1 MKRKRNTH
9 KWFRAAFSGLLAVTL
24 IAPHMTISAFA
35 SEVGNTSSNALS
47 EAHKSAEAVAQ
58 SNRESGLVGFEGE
71 YALDDTNKQVS
82 VIVEFVHQP
91 AALVEAVAD
100 ANGEQ
105 VSQSTKKLKALEE
118 QDKETFFEALEGVDY
133 SVKYEYDDV
142 MNGVSLTL
150 PESYVDDIAALDCV
164 FAVYPNETYDNVT
177 TPDGKADFGTAET
190 TEESGNGA
198 ASYALENGSTRYIQ
212 GMADSRAY
220 LHTEELGL
228 TGRGV
233 TVGVIDT
240 GIDYNHPDLQDVFA
254 DTLPNGDAPKAGE
267 LLNGKFV
274 GRNYVNNGNAAND
287 PMDDQGHGTHV
298 SGTIAARGVNTTG
311 ISAQGIAPEATLVSY
326 KAINSKNSCQLDDIL
341 AAMSDAVADG
351 CKIISM
357 SLGWSNATDAT
368 HGTNLGLNSLALQNP
383 DVLFVVCAGNS
394 GSNSY
399 TLWSPGT
406 SPMALT
412 VANATIP
419 SENRLLTLNHDGK
432 ESQLRLVRSDWSNTV
447 VEENGKYTLNTLT
460 ADALGN
466 YKMVLL
472 PTVDGSGLGTGTQAE
487 FEHFLQN
494 QVSTTSLKEETEEPA
509 VTETEIL
516 ESEESEPEVPQT
528 EETELEVP
536 KSQEELTSP
545 ENVEIQEEENQEEE
559 TQEIGTAAETELNP
573 SSEEVKTETP
583 DTEVPV
589 AMAAEDYEG
598 TLFVVR
604 RGESFDSTVAR
615 ILSSVGNGAILVIN
629 SENRQNDFENISWWQ
644 GYYRNYLPVFTMQYE
659 EGQEFLQGLNVGESY
674 DFRFTKAD
682 PLSSIE
688 AGGKG
693 CKPAFD
699 TSIGPVSKTYDMK
712 PDIAAPGTAI
722 ISTVYKDYNG
732 TADNY
737 EYAYSAMNGT
747 SMATPHV
754 SAIAALLREK
764 APDLTALE
772 IKSIL
777 VNTADR
783 AAFGNNV
790 SRLAVGAGMIDPAAA
805 VKAIDEKV
813 YMTAKNDHAYS
824 NSAELTT
831 TVETPTISMEMIPQ
845 GTASTRTVDVTVTN
859 KGNIS
864 HTYNITLENT
874 TYTSVNGSSSAVEA
888 GNIFSTD
895 VNSVTVA
902 AGSQATFK
910 LKASV
915 GADAAGGCYETTV
928 VLTEGNSRLISPA
941 GVFVYAASTIRD
953 DALDSDYT
961 FIQNAVVSRGE
972 YMQLADYNKYGS
984 DRTFLHYSFND
995 TTVDSWQPLL
1005 YSVDGELIGV
1015 IDGTYGDIG
1024 QNYYYWNTIGDW
1036 YAPCTLDDDGTI
1048 HETGNR
1054 SKIPEGAYKV
1064 AFLLRK
1070 AGAQPKVIPIADF
1083 YVDDTLPELKLADT
1097 EKWTGKLVDD
1107 HVIYSGNIYDE
1118 GTDEMKNLGI
1128 NSAVDERIFGNT
1140 TSQKDNV
1147 VILRIG
1153 EKDYRAEIDENGDFT
1168 ITVPKAEATGN
1179 ATIYFGD
1186 HFLPQ
1191 GSEGR
1196 PDDFYDGFEPE
1207 GLSYTVETSADT
1219 VPWMTAYAY
1228 RATNMA
1234 TAEIELA
1241 YSEEKE
1247 PEKPVEPEEPDKPV
1261 SPDKPSGDS
1270 KPSGDNK
1277 TSTDKK
1283 ADKATQ
1289 TGDQSPI
1296 TLYVMLCCISIC
1308 GIAGYVLYMRKG
1320 KADNSEIRR

>member
-24 IAPHMTISAFA
+24 IVPHMTISAFA
-35 SEVGNTSSNALS
+35 SEVGNTSSNTLS

-412 VANATIP
+412 VANAMIP

-447 VEENGKYTLNTLT
+447 VEENGKYTINALT

-494 QVSTTSLKEETEEPA
+494 QVSATSLKEETEEPA
-509 VTETEIL
+509 VTETEIP

-528 EETELEVP
+528 ETTELEVP

-545 ENVEIQEEENQEEE
+545 ENAEIQEEEN
-559 TQEIGTAAETELNP
+559 QEIGTAAETELNP

-589 AMAAEDYEG
+589 VMAAEDYEG
-598 TLFVVR
+598 TLFVVQ

-629 SENRQNDFENISWWQ
+629 SESRQNDFENISWWQ
-644 GYYRNYLPVFTMQYE
+644 GYYQNYLPVFTMQYE
-659 EGQEFLQGLNVGESY
+659 EGQEFLQGLNVGEPY
-674 DFRFTKAD
+674 EFQFTKAA
-682 PLSSIE
+682 PLSSIA

-764 APDLTALE
+764 APNLTALE

-831 TVETPTISMEMIPQ
+831 TVETPTISMEMIPR

-888 GNIFSTD
+888 GDIFSTD

-1005 YSVDGELIGV
+1005 YSAEGELLGFM
-1015 IDGTYGDIG
+1015 DENAYGDIG

-1036 YAPCTLDDDGTI
+1036 YVPCTLDEDGTV
-1048 HETGNR
+1048 HKTGDWG
-1054 SKIPEGAYKV
+1054 KIPEGAYKV

-1070 AGAQPKVIPIADF
+1070 AGAQPKVVPIADF
-1083 YVDDTLPELKLADT
+1083 YIDDTLPELKLTDT

-1107 HVIYSGNIYDE
+1107 NVVYSGNIYDE
-1118 GTDEMKNLGI
+1118 GTEEMKNLGI
-1128 NSAVDERIFGNT
+1128 NSAVDERVFGNT

-1153 EKDYRAEIDENGDFT
+1153 EKDYRAEIDENGNFT

-1207 GLSYTVETSADT
+1207 GLSYTVETSVDT

-1247 PEKPVEPEEPDKPV
+1247 PEEPGKPEEPDKPV
-1261 SPDKPSGDS
+1261 TPDKPSGTD

-1277 TSTDKK
+1277 PSTDKK
-1283 ADKATQ
+1283 ADKATN
-1289 TGDQSPI
+1289 TGDHNPV
-1296 TLYVMLCCISIC
+1296 TLYVMLCSISLC
-1308 GIAGYVLYMRKG
+1308 GIAGYVWYMRKR
-1320 KADNSEIRR
+1320 KIEMRR

>member
-1 MKRKRNTH
+1 
-9 KWFRAAFSGLLAVTL
+9 
-24 IAPHMTISAFA
+24 
-35 SEVGNTSSNALS
+35 
-47 EAHKSAEAVAQ
+47 
-58 SNRESGLVGFEGE
+58 
-71 YALDDTNKQVS
+71 
-82 VIVEFVHQP
+82 
-91 AALVEAVAD
+91 
-100 ANGEQ
+100 
-105 VSQSTKKLKALEE
+105 
-118 QDKETFFEALEGVDY
+118 
-133 SVKYEYDDV
+133 
-142 MNGVSLTL
+142 
-150 PESYVDDIAALDCV
+150 
-164 FAVYPNETYDNVT
+164 
-177 TPDGKADFGTAET
+177 
-190 TEESGNGA
+190 
-198 ASYALENGSTRYIQ
+198 
-212 GMADSRAY
+212 
-220 LHTEELGL
+220 
-228 TGRGV
+228 
-233 TVGVIDT
+233 
-240 GIDYNHPDLQDVFA
+240 
-254 DTLPNGDAPKAGE
+254 
-267 LLNGKFV
+267 
-274 GRNYVNNGNAAND
+274 
-287 PMDDQGHGTHV
+287 
-298 SGTIAARGVNTTG
+298 
-311 ISAQGIAPEATLVSY
+311 
-326 KAINSKNSCQLDDIL
+326 
-341 AAMSDAVADG
+341 
-351 CKIISM
+351 
-357 SLGWSNATDAT
+357 
-368 HGTNLGLNSLALQNP
+368 
-383 DVLFVVCAGNS
+383 
-394 GSNSY
+394 
-399 TLWSPGT
+399 
-406 SPMALT
+406 MALT
-412 VANATIP
+412 VANAMIP

-509 VTETEIL
+509 VTETEIP
-516 ESEESEPEVPQT
+516 ESEEPEPEVPQT

-598 TLFVVR
+598 TLFVVQ

-831 TVETPTISMEMIPQ
+831 TVETPTISMEMIPR

-859 KGNIS
+859 KGSIS

-874 TYTSVNGSSSAVEA
+874 TYTTVNGSSSAVEA

>member
-254 DTLPNGDAPKAGE
+254 DTLPNGNTPKAEE

-287 PMDDQGHGTHV
+287 PMDDHGHGTHV

-412 VANATIP
+412 VANAMIP

-447 VEENGKYTLNTLT
+447 VEENGKYTINALT

-509 VTETEIL
+509 VTETEIP

-528 EETELEVP
+528 EATELEVP

-545 ENVEIQEEENQEEE
+545 ENAEIQEEENQEEE
-559 TQEIGTAAETELNP
+559 NQEIGTAAETELNP

-589 AMAAEDYEG
+589 VMAAEDYEG
-598 TLFVVR
+598 TLFVVQ

-615 ILSSVGNGAILVIN
+615 ILSNVGNGAILVIN
-629 SENRQNDFENISWWQ
+629 SESRQNDFENISWWQ
-644 GYYRNYLPVFTMQYE
+644 GYYQNYLPVFTMQYE
-659 EGQEFLQGLNVGESY
+659 EGQEFLQGLNVGEPY
-674 DFRFTKAD
+674 EFQFTKAA
-682 PLSSIE
+682 PLSSIA

-1005 YSVDGELIGV
+1005 YSAEGELLGFM
-1015 IDGTYGDIG
+1015 DENAYGDIG

-1036 YAPCTLDDDGTI
+1036 YVPCTLDEDGTV
-1048 HETGNR
+1048 HKTGDWG
-1054 SKIPEGAYKV
+1054 KIPEGAYKV

-1070 AGAQPKVIPIADF
+1070 AGAQPKVVPIADF
-1083 YVDDTLPELKLADT
+1083 YIDDTLPELKLTDT

-1107 HVIYSGNIYDE
+1107 NVVYSGNIYDE
-1118 GTDEMKNLGI
+1118 GTEEMKNLGI
-1128 NSAVDERIFGNT
+1128 NSAVDERVFGNT

-1153 EKDYRAEIDENGDFT
+1153 EKDYRAEIDENGNFT

-1207 GLSYTVETSADT
+1207 GLSYAVETSVDA

-1277 TSTDKK
+1277 PSTDKK
-1283 ADKATQ
+1283 ADKATN
-1289 TGDQSPI
+1289 TGDHNPV
-1296 TLYVMLCCISIC
+1296 TLYVMLCSISLC
-1308 GIAGYVLYMRKG
+1308 GIAGYVWYMRK
-1320 KADNSEIRR
+1320 KKIEMRR

>member
-254 DTLPNGDAPKAGE
+254 DTLPNGNTPKAEE

-287 PMDDQGHGTHV
+287 PMDDHGHGTHV

-412 VANATIP
+412 VANAMIP

-447 VEENGKYTLNTLT
+447 VEENGKYTINALT

-509 VTETEIL
+509 VTETEIP

-528 EETELEVP
+528 EATELEVP

-545 ENVEIQEEENQEEE
+545 ENAEIQEEEN
-559 TQEIGTAAETELNP
+559 QEIGTAAETELNP

-589 AMAAEDYEG
+589 VMAAEDYEG
-598 TLFVVR
+598 TLFVVQ

-615 ILSSVGNGAILVIN
+615 ILSNVGNGAILVIN
-629 SENRQNDFENISWWQ
+629 SESRQNDFENISWWQ
-644 GYYRNYLPVFTMQYE
+644 GYYQNYLPVFTMQYE
-659 EGQEFLQGLNVGESY
+659 EGQEFLQGLNVGEPY
-674 DFRFTKAD
+674 EFQFTKAA
-682 PLSSIE
+682 PLSSIA

-1005 YSVDGELIGV
+1005 YSAEGELLGFM
-1015 IDGTYGDIG
+1015 DENAYGDIG

-1036 YAPCTLDDDGTI
+1036 YVPCTLDEDGTV
-1048 HETGNR
+1048 HKTGDWG
-1054 SKIPEGAYKV
+1054 KIPEGAYKV

-1070 AGAQPKVIPIADF
+1070 AGAQPKVVPIADF
-1083 YVDDTLPELKLADT
+1083 YIDDTLPELKLTDT

-1107 HVIYSGNIYDE
+1107 NVVYSGNIYDE
-1118 GTDEMKNLGI
+1118 GTEEMKNLGI
-1128 NSAVDERIFGNT
+1128 NSAVDERVFGNT

-1153 EKDYRAEIDENGDFT
+1153 EKDYRAEIDENGNFT

-1207 GLSYTVETSADT
+1207 GLSYAVETSVDA

-1277 TSTDKK
+1277 PSTDKK
-1283 ADKATQ
+1283 ADKATN
-1289 TGDQSPI
+1289 TGDHNPV
-1296 TLYVMLCCISIC
+1296 TLYVMLCSISLC
-1308 GIAGYVLYMRKG
+1308 GIAGYVWYMRK
-1320 KADNSEIRR
+1320 KKIEMRR

>member
-1 MKRKRNTH
+1 MKRKRDTN
-9 KWFRAAFSGLLAVTL
+9 KWFCAAISGLLVAALV
-24 IAPHMTISAFA
+24 APQMTISVFA
-35 SEVGNTSSNALS
+35 SGTGKASSNAQT
-47 EAHKSAEAVAQ
+47 EAQMSAEVVAQ
-58 SNRESGLVGFEGE
+58 SNRESGLVGFENE
-71 YALDDTNKQVS
+71 YALSDTNNPVS

-91 AALVEAVAD
+91 VALVEAIAD

-105 VSQSTKKLKALEE
+105 VSKSTKKLKALEE
-118 QDKETFFEALEGVDY
+118 QDKEEFYEALEGIDY

-142 MNGVSLTL
+142 MNGVSVTL

-177 TPDGKADFGTAET
+177 TPNNEADFGIAEA
-190 TEESGNGA
+190 SDDAGNGA
-198 ASYALENGSTRYIQ
+198 VTYALENEETHYIQ

-228 TGRGV
+228 TGHGV

-240 GIDYNHPDLQDVFA
+240 GIDYNHPDLQDAFA
-254 DTLPNGDAPKAGE
+254 DTLPNGDTPKAGE

-287 PMDDQGHGTHV
+287 PMDDHGHGTHV

-311 ISAQGIAPEATLVSY
+311 ISALGIAPEATLVSY

-412 VANATIP
+412 VANAMIP

-432 ESQLRLVRSDWSNTV
+432 ESQLRLIRSDWSNTV
-447 VEENGKYTLNTLT
+447 AEENGKYTLNALT

-494 QVSTTSLKEETEEPA
+494 QVSTNTLKEETEEPV
-509 VTETEIL
+509 VTETEIP

-528 EETELEVP
+528 EETVTE
-536 KSQEELTSP
+536 P

-559 TQEIGTAAETELNP
+559 NQEIGTAAETELNP

-598 TLFVVR
+598 TLFVVQ

-644 GYYRNYLPVFTMQYE
+644 GYYQNYLPVFTMQYE

-674 DFRFTKAD
+674 DFQFTKAA

-712 PDIAAPGTAI
+712 PDIAAPGTTI

-732 TADNY
+732 AADNY

-805 VKAIDEKV
+805 VKAIDEMV

-874 TYTSVNGSSSAVEA
+874 TYTAVNGSSSAVEA

-984 DRTFLHYSFND
+984 DRTFLHYSFDD

-1054 SKIPEGAYKV
+1054 GKIPEGAYKV

-1097 EKWTGKLVDD
+1097 EKWTGKLVSD

-1118 GTDEMKNLGI
+1118 GTEEMKNLGI
-1128 NSAVDERIFGNT
+1128 NSAVDERVFGNT

-1207 GLSYTVETSADT
+1207 GLSYTVETSVDT

-1241 YSEEKE
+1241 YSEENE
-1247 PEKPVEPEEPDKPV
+1247 PEKPVKPEEPDKPV
-1261 SPDKPSGDS
+1261 SPDNPSGDS

-1277 TSTDKK
+1277 TSIDKK

-1296 TLYVMLCCISIC
+1296 ALYVMLCCISIC

-1320 KADNSEIRR
+1320 KADNSKIRR

>member
-1 MKRKRNTH
+1 MKRKRNAN
-9 KWFRAAFSGLLAVTL
+9 KCFRVAISGLLMATL
-24 IAPHMTISAFA
+24 VAPQMTISVFA
-35 SEVGNTSSNALS
+35 SGTGKASSNAQT
-47 EAHKSAEAVAQ
+47 EAQMSAEAVAQ
-58 SNRESGLVGFEGE
+58 SNRESGLVGFENE
-71 YALDDTNKQVS
+71 YALSDTNNPVS

-91 AALVEAVAD
+91 VALVEAIAD

-105 VSQSTKKLKALEE
+105 VSKSTKKLKALEE
-118 QDKETFFEALEGVDY
+118 QDKEEFYEALEGIDY

-142 MNGVSLTL
+142 MNGVSVTL

-177 TPDGKADFGTAET
+177 TPNNEADFGIAEA
-190 TEESGNGA
+190 SDDAGNGA
-198 ASYALENGSTRYIQ
+198 VTYALENEETHYIQ

-220 LHTEELGL
+220 LHTTELGL

-240 GIDYNHPDLQDVFA
+240 GIDYNHPDLKDVFA
-254 DTLPNGDAPKAGE
+254 DTLPNGNTPEAEE

-274 GRNYVNNGNAAND
+274 GRNYINNGKASND
-287 PMDDQGHGTHV
+287 PMDDHGHGTHV
-298 SGTIAARGVNTTG
+298 SGTIAARGTNTTG

-341 AAMSDAVADG
+341 AAMSDAVTDG

-412 VANATIP
+412 VANAMIP
-419 SENRLLTLNHDGK
+419 SENRLLTLNHDGR
-432 ESQLRLVRSDWSNTV
+432 ESQLRLIRSDWSNTV
-447 VEENGKYTLNTLT
+447 KEEAGKYTINALT
-460 ADALGN
+460 ADEFGN

-472 PTVDGSGLGTGTQAE
+472 PTVDGNVLGTGTQAE
-487 FEHFLQN
+487 FENFLQN
-494 QVSTTSLKEETEEPA
+494 QVSIISTEDIEEPEIEKPVVTEPEAGLSESEETESEVP
-509 VTETEIL
+509 
-516 ESEESEPEVPQT
+516 ESEENLTEFENEEEIEETGLAAESETNAVPKEAT
-528 EETELEVP
+528 EEI
-536 KSQEELTSP
+536 P
-545 ENVEIQEEENQEEE
+545 EAGAPA
-559 TQEIGTAAETELNP
+559 T
-573 SSEEVKTETP
+573 
-583 DTEVPV
+583 
-589 AMAAEDYEG
+589 MAAEDYAG
-598 TLFVVR
+598 TLFVVQ

-615 ILSSVGNGAILVIN
+615 ILSKVGKGAILVIN
-629 SENRQNDFENISWWQ
+629 SENRQNDFESISWWQ
-644 GYYRNYLPVFTMQYE
+644 GYYQNYLPVFTIQYE
-659 EGQEFLQGLNVGESY
+659 EGRELLQGLNVGEIY
-674 DFRFTKAD
+674 DFQFTDAA
-682 PLSSIE
+682 PLSSIA

-712 PDIAAPGTAI
+712 PDLAAPGTAI
-722 ISTVYKDYNG
+722 VSTVYKDYNG
-732 TADNY
+732 PSDNY
-737 EYAYSAMNGT
+737 NYAYSPMNGT

-764 APDLTALE
+764 APNLTALE

-783 AAFGNNV
+783 SAFGDNV
-790 SRLAVGAGMIDPAAA
+790 SRLAVGAGMIDPSAA
-805 VKAIDEKV
+805 VKAVDEMV
-813 YMTAKNDHAYS
+813 YMTAENDHAYN
-824 NSAELTT
+824 NSSELSTI
-831 TVETPTISMEMIPQ
+831 VKTPTISMEMIPQ
-845 GTASTRTVDVTVTN
+845 GTAVARTEDVTVTN
-859 KGNIS
+859 KGNAN

-874 TYTSVNGSSSAVEA
+874 IYTTVNGSSSSMAA

-895 VNSVTVA
+895 VSSVTVP
-902 AGSQATFK
+902 AGGQATFK
-910 LKASV
+910 LTVSLSAE
-915 GADAAGGCYETTV
+915 AAGGCYETTV
-928 VLTEGNSRLISPA
+928 VLTDGNSRLISPA
-941 GVFVYAASTIRD
+941 GVFVYEAATIRD
-953 DALDSDYT
+953 DALDTDYT
-961 FIQNAVVSRGE
+961 FIQNAVVSGGE
-972 YMQLADYNKYGS
+972 YMQLANYSKYGS
-984 DRTFLHYSFND
+984 DRTFLHYSFYD

-1005 YSVDGELIGV
+1005 YSADGELVGV

-1036 YAPCTLDDDGTI
+1036 YAPCTFDEDGTI
-1048 HETGNR
+1048 HETGNWG
-1054 SKIPEGAYKV
+1054 KIPEGAYKL

-1070 AGAQPKVIPIADF
+1070 AGAQPKVITIADF
-1083 YVDDTLPELKLADT
+1083 YIDDTLPELKLADT
-1097 EKWTGKLVDD
+1097 EKWTGKLVGDN
-1107 HVIYSGNIYDE
+1107 VVYNGNIYDE
-1118 GTDEMKNLGI
+1118 GTEEMKNLGI
-1128 NSAVDERIFGNT
+1128 NSAVDERVFGNT

-1168 ITVPKAEATGN
+1168 VTVPKTEATGN

-1207 GLSYTVETSADT
+1207 GLSYTVETSVDT

-1228 RATNMA
+1228 RAANMA
-1234 TAEIELA
+1234 TTEIELV
-1241 YSEEKE
+1241 YSEEE
-1247 PEKPVEPEEPDKPV
+1247 EPEEPGKPV
-1261 SPDKPSGDS
+1261 SPEKPSGTD
-1270 KPSGDNK
+1270 KPDGENK
-1277 TSTDKK
+1277 PSTDKK
-1283 ADKATQ
+1283 ADKATN
-1289 TGDQSPI
+1289 TGDQNTI
-1296 TLYVMLCCISIC
+1296 TLYVILCCVSLC
-1308 GIAGYVLYMRKG
+1308 GIAGHVLYMRKKKIG
-1320 KADNSEIRR
+1320 R

>member
-9 KWFRAAFSGLLAVTL
+9 KWLRAAFGGLLAVTL
-24 IAPHMTISAFA
+24 ITPHMTVSAFA
-35 SEVGNTSSNALS
+35 GEVGNTSLNASS
-47 EAHKSAEAVAQ
+47 EAQKSAEAVAQ

-91 AALVEAVAD
+91 AALVEAVAE

-150 PESYVDDIAALDCV
+150 PESYVDDIAELDCV

-177 TPDGKADFGTAET
+177 TPDGEADFGTAET
-190 TEESGNGA
+190 AEEAGNGA
-198 ASYALENGSTRYIQ
+198 ATYALGNENTHYIQ

-228 TGRGV
+228 TGRGI
-233 TVGVIDT
+233 TVGIIDT

-254 DTLPNGDAPKAGE
+254 DTLPNGNTPKAEE

-274 GRNYVNNGNAAND
+274 GRNYINNGNAAND

-326 KAINSKNSCQLDDIL
+326 KAIDSSNSCQLDDIL

-357 SLGWSNATDAT
+357 SLGWSSATDAT

-412 VANATIP
+412 VANALIP

-432 ESQLRLVRSDWSNTV
+432 ESQLRLIRSDWSNTV
-447 VEENGKYTLNTLT
+447 TEENGKYTINALT

-494 QVSTTSLKEETEEPA
+494 QVSTNALKEETEEPV
-509 VTETEIL
+509 VTETEIP
-516 ESEESEPEVPQT
+516 ETEEPVVTETEIPET

-536 KSQEELTSP
+536 QTEETVTEP
-545 ENVEIQEEENQEEE
+545 ENAEIQEEENR
-559 TQEIGTAAETELNP
+559 EIGVAAETEP
-573 SSEEVKTETP
+573 SQIPEGVEAETP
-583 DTEVPV
+583 EAV
-589 AMAAEDYEG
+589 AEDYEG
-598 TLFVVR
+598 TLFVVQ

-615 ILSSVGNGAILVIN
+615 ILSNVGDGAILVIN

-644 GYYRNYLPVFTMQYE
+644 GYYQNYLPVFTIQYE
-659 EGQEFLQGLNVGESY
+659 EGQKLIQGLNVGVSY
-674 DFRFTKAD
+674 DFQFTKAA

-712 PDIAAPGTAI
+712 PDLAAPGTAI

-737 EYAYSAMNGT
+737 EYAYSTMNGT

-764 APDLTALE
+764 APGLSALE

-790 SRLAVGAGMIDPAAA
+790 SRLAVGAGMIDPDAA
-805 VKAIDEKV
+805 VKAVDEMV

-874 TYTSVNGSSSAVEA
+874 TYTTVNESSSAVEA

-910 LKASV
+910 LTASV

-941 GVFVYAASTIRD
+941 GVFVYGASTIRD

-972 YMQLADYNKYGS
+972 YMQLANYNKYGS

-1015 IDGTYGDIG
+1015 IEGTYGDIG

-1048 HETGNR
+1048 HETGNWG
-1054 SKIPEGAYKV
+1054 KIPEGAYKV

-1097 EKWTGKLVDD
+1097 EKWTGKLVGEN
-1107 HVIYSGNIYDE
+1107 VIYSGNIYDK
-1118 GTDEMKNLGI
+1118 GTEEMKNLGI
-1128 NSAVDERIFGNT
+1128 NSAVDERVFGNT

-1168 ITVPKAEATGN
+1168 ITVPKTEATGN

-1207 GLSYTVETSADT
+1207 GLSYAVETSVDT

-1247 PEKPVEPEEPDKPV
+1247 PEKPGKPEEPDKPV
-1261 SPDKPSGDS
+1261 SPDNPSGTDKPSGDS

-1277 TSTDKK
+1277 TSIDKK

-1320 KADNSEIRR
+1320 KRRK

>member
-24 IAPHMTISAFA
+24 IVPHMTISAFA

-71 YALDDTNKQVS
+71 YALDNTNKQVS

-118 QDKETFFEALEGVDY
+118 QDKETFFEALECVDY

-412 VANATIP
+412 VANAMIP

-494 QVSTTSLKEETEEPA
+494 QVSTTSLKEETEEPT
-509 VTETEIL
+509 VTETEIP

-528 EETELEVP
+528 EATELEVP

-545 ENVEIQEEENQEEE
+545 ENAEIQEEEN
-559 TQEIGTAAETELNP
+559 QEIGTAAETELNP

-598 TLFVVR
+598 TLFVVQ

-629 SENRQNDFENISWWQ
+629 SESRQNDFENISWWQ
-644 GYYRNYLPVFTMQYE
+644 GYYQNYLPVFTMQYE
-659 EGQEFLQGLNVGESY
+659 EGQEFLQGLNVGEPY
-674 DFRFTKAD
+674 EFQFTKAA
-682 PLSSIE
+682 PLSSIA

-764 APDLTALE
+764 APNLTALE

-845 GTASTRTVDVTVTN
+845 GTASARTVDVTVTN

-874 TYTSVNGSSSAVEA
+874 TYTTVNGSSSAVEA

-910 LKASV
+910 LTASV

-972 YMQLADYNKYGS
+972 YMQLANYNKYGS

-1005 YSVDGELIGV
+1005 YSAEGELLGFM
-1015 IDGTYGDIG
+1015 DENAYGDIG

-1036 YAPCTLDDDGTI
+1036 YVPCTLDEDGTV
-1048 HETGNR
+1048 HKTGDWG
-1054 SKIPEGAYKV
+1054 KIPEGAYKV

-1070 AGAQPKVIPIADF
+1070 AGAQPKVVPIADF

-1107 HVIYSGNIYDE
+1107 NVVYSGNIYDE
-1118 GTDEMKNLGI
+1118 GTEEMKNLGI
-1128 NSAVDERIFGNT
+1128 NSAVDERVFGNT

-1191 GSEGR
+1191 GS
-1196 PDDFYDGFEPE
+1196 D
-1207 GLSYTVETSADT
+1207 
-1219 VPWMTAYAY
+1219 
-1228 RATNMA
+1228 
-1234 TAEIELA
+1234 
-1241 YSEEKE
+1241 
-1247 PEKPVEPEEPDKPV
+1247 
-1261 SPDKPSGDS
+1261 
-1270 KPSGDNK
+1270 
-1277 TSTDKK
+1277 
-1283 ADKATQ
+1283 
-1289 TGDQSPI
+1289 
-1296 TLYVMLCCISIC
+1296 
-1308 GIAGYVLYMRKG
+1308 
-1320 KADNSEIRR
+1320 

>member
-1 MKRKRNTH
+1 MKRKRNAN
-9 KWFRAAFSGLLAVTL
+9 KCFRVAISGLLMATL
-24 IAPHMTISAFA
+24 VAPQMTISVFA
-35 SEVGNTSSNALS
+35 SGTGKASSNAQT
-47 EAHKSAEAVAQ
+47 EAQMSAEAVAQ
-58 SNRESGLVGFEGE
+58 SNRESGLVGFENE
-71 YALDDTNKQVS
+71 YALSDTNNPVS

-91 AALVEAVAD
+91 VALVEAIAD
-100 ANGEQ
+100 ANGER
-105 VSQSTKKLKALEE
+105 VSKSTKKLKALEE
-118 QDKETFFEALEGVDY
+118 QDKEEFYEALEGIDY

-142 MNGVSLTL
+142 MNGVSVTL

-177 TPDGKADFGTAET
+177 TPDNEANFGIAEA
-190 TEESGNGA
+190 SDDAGNGA
-198 ASYALENGSTRYIQ
+198 VTYALENEETHYIQ

-220 LHTEELGL
+220 LHTTELGL

-240 GIDYNHPDLQDVFA
+240 GIDYNHPDLKDVFA
-254 DTLPNGDAPKAGE
+254 DTLPNGNTPKAEE

-274 GRNYVNNGNAAND
+274 GRNYISNGNASND
-287 PMDDQGHGTHV
+287 PMDDHGHGTHV
-298 SGTIAARGVNTTG
+298 SGTIAARGTNTTG

-341 AAMSDAVADG
+341 AAMSDAVTDG

-412 VANATIP
+412 VANAMIP
-419 SENRLLTLNHDGK
+419 SENRLLTLNHDGR
-432 ESQLRLVRSDWSNTV
+432 ESQLRLIRSDWSNTV
-447 VEENGKYTLNTLT
+447 TEEAGKYTINALT
-460 ADALGN
+460 ADEFGN

-472 PTVDGSGLGTGTQAE
+472 PTVDGNGLGTGTQAE
-487 FEHFLQN
+487 FENFLQN
-494 QVSTTSLKEETEEPA
+494 QVSIISTEDIEEPEIEKPVVTEPEAGLSESEETESEVPESEENL
-509 VTETEIL
+509 TEFENEEEIEKTGLAAESETNALPKEAAEEIL
-516 ESEESEPEVPQT
+516 EAGAPAT
-528 EETELEVP
+528 
-536 KSQEELTSP
+536 
-545 ENVEIQEEENQEEE
+545 
-559 TQEIGTAAETELNP
+559 
-573 SSEEVKTETP
+573 
-583 DTEVPV
+583 
-589 AMAAEDYEG
+589 MAAEEYAG
-598 TLFVVR
+598 TLFVVQ

-615 ILSSVGNGAILVIN
+615 ILSTVGKGAILVIN
-629 SENRQNDFENISWWQ
+629 SENRQNDFESISWWQ
-644 GYYRNYLPVFTMQYE
+644 GYYQNYLPVFTIQYE
-659 EGQEFLQGLNVGESY
+659 EGQELLQGLNVGEIY
-674 DFRFTKAD
+674 DFQFTDAA
-682 PLSSIE
+682 PLSSIA

-712 PDIAAPGTAI
+712 PDLAAPGTAI
-722 ISTVYKDYNG
+722 VSTVYKDYNG
-732 TADNY
+732 PSDNY
-737 EYAYSAMNGT
+737 NYAYSPMNGT

-764 APDLTALE
+764 APNLTALE

-783 AAFGNNV
+783 SAFGDNV
-790 SRLAVGAGMIDPAAA
+790 SRLAVGAGMIDPSAA
-805 VKAIDEKV
+805 VKAVDEMV
-813 YMTAKNDHAYS
+813 YMTAENDHAYN
-824 NSAELTT
+824 NSSELSTI
-831 TVETPTISMEMIPQ
+831 VKTPTISMEMIPQ
-845 GTASTRTVDVTVTN
+845 GTAVARTEDVTVTN
-859 KGNIS
+859 KGNAN

-874 TYTSVNGSSSAVEA
+874 IYTTVNGSSSSMAA

-895 VNSVTVA
+895 VSSVTVP
-902 AGSQATFK
+902 AGGQATFK
-910 LKASV
+910 LTVSLSAE
-915 GADAAGGCYETTV
+915 AAGGCYETTV
-928 VLTEGNSRLISPA
+928 VLTDGNSRLISPA
-941 GVFVYAASTIRD
+941 GVFVYEAATIRD
-953 DALDSDYT
+953 DALDTDYT
-961 FIQNAVVSRGE
+961 FIQNAVVSGGE

-984 DRTFLHYSFND
+984 DRTFLHYSFYD

-1005 YSVDGELIGV
+1005 YSADGELIGV

-1036 YAPCTLDDDGTI
+1036 YAPCTFDEDGTI
-1048 HETGNR
+1048 HETGNWG
-1054 SKIPEGAYKV
+1054 KIPEGAYKL

-1070 AGAQPKVIPIADF
+1070 AGAQPKVITIADF
-1083 YVDDTLPELKLADT
+1083 YIDDTLPELKLADT
-1097 EKWTGKLVDD
+1097 EKWTGKLVGDN
-1107 HVIYSGNIYDE
+1107 VVYNGNIYDE
-1118 GTDEMKNLGI
+1118 GTEEMKNLGI
-1128 NSAVDERIFGNT
+1128 NSAVDERVFGNT

-1168 ITVPKAEATGN
+1168 VTVPKTEATGN

-1207 GLSYTVETSADT
+1207 GLSYTVETSVDT

-1228 RATNMA
+1228 RAANMA
-1234 TAEIELA
+1234 TTEIELV
-1241 YSEEKE
+1241 YSEEEEPKE
-1247 PEKPVEPEEPDKPV
+1247 PGKPEEPGKPV
-1261 SPDKPSGDS
+1261 SPEKPSGTD
-1270 KPSGDNK
+1270 KPDGENK
-1277 TSTDKK
+1277 PSTDKK
-1283 ADKATQ
+1283 ADKATN
-1289 TGDQSPI
+1289 TGDQNTI
-1296 TLYVMLCCISIC
+1296 TLYVILCCVSLC
-1308 GIAGYVLYMRKG
+1308 GIAGHVLYMRK
-1320 KADNSEIRR
+1320 KKIRR